1 MKTKIMIA
9 FALVMI
15 AAFTGYNVCKVQ
27 RTVLI
32 SDIALANV
40 EALASVGEAD
50 SNTAYGYKMK
60 NCYNKNGAIIGNT
73 CERNYHQESVSILY
87 LGYLQVIVIIIDLLN
102 RIPVVEA

>member
-1 MKTKIMIA
+1 MKTKMKTKIMIA
-9 FALVMI
+9 IALVMI

-73 CERNYHQESVSILY
+73 CERNYPQDECKYTSTW
-87 LGYLQVIVIIIDLLN
+87 GTCK
-102 RIPVVEA
+102 